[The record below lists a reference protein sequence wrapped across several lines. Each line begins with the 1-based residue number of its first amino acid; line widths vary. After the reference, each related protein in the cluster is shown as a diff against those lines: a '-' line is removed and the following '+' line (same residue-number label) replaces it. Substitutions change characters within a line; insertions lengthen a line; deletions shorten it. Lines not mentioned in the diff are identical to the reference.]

1 MIVCCRDTDVL
12 FCVVSGKGKGGKE
25 VWMKA
30 GTKKRP
36 QMMGIHDI
44 RPDEDIRQGLLVFH
58 AVNSCDTTSQFA
70 RILAKNS
77 AWKVFVK
84 KPHLHTLS
92 QDQTPGPDVFAAVE
106 AFVCKLYDPSTS
118 TSVCRLLTLSPMQNE
133 HGFSATD
140 GASWKRPTWRLTN
153 ANPSLANYR

>member
-1 MIVCCRDTDVL
+1 MIGWLSAAETQM
-12 FCVVSGKGKGGKE
+12 FCYYRMCFLGKGKE
-25 VWMKA
+25 LWMKA

-44 RPDEDIRQGLLVFH
+44 RPDEDIRHGLLVFH

-70 RILAKNS
+70 RIAENS

-84 KPHLHTLS
+84 EPHLHTLS
-92 QDQTPGPDVFAAVE
+92 WDQTPGPDVFAAVE

-118 TSVCRLLTLSPMQNE
+118 TSVQHVGCSHFRQCKTNMDFPP
-133 HGFSATD
+133 
-140 GASWKRPTWRLTN
+140 PTEDALVQPVEKGQHYN
-153 ANPSLANYR
+153 